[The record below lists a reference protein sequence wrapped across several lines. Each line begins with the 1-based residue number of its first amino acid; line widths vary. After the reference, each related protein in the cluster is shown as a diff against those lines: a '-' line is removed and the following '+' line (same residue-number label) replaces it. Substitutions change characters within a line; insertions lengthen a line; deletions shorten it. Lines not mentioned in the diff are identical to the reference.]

1 MTDEKDLPRYVGEEY
16 ILRFI
21 RWMTPYRED
30 VSTPALEHCRGDN
43 VPVLSEETKTL
54 LGVLLRLKPPG
65 RILEIG
71 TAYGYSAIFMSQFLR
86 PGGQVHTIERNP
98 VMIEQAKKHIR
109 SAGLADRV
117 ILYEGH
123 AQELLRSMPGPY
135 DMVLMD
141 ASMGQYGLFW
151 EEIQPLLRADGW
163 VMADNVLHG
172 GLVAMERLEV
182 PRRQRTIH
190 SRLRSFL
197 ETVLQDEK
205 YETSLLPVG
214 DGILLSVRK
223 GENKSEK
230 T

>member
-1 MTDEKDLPRYVGEEY
+1 
-16 ILRFI
+16 
-21 RWMTPYRED
+21 
-30 VSTPALEHCRGDN
+30 
-43 VPVLSEETKTL
+43 
-54 LGVLLRLKPPG
+54 
-65 RILEIG
+65 
-71 TAYGYSAIFMSQFLR
+71 
-86 PGGQVHTIERNP
+86 
-98 VMIEQAKKHIR
+98 
-109 SAGLADRV
+109 
-117 ILYEGH
+117 
-123 AQELLRSMPGPY
+123 MPGPY